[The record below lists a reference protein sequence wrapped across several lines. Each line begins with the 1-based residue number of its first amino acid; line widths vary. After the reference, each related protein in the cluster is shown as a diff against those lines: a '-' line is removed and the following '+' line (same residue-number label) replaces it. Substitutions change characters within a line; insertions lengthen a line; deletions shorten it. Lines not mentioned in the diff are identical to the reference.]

1 MTDTAEA
8 RTITPDA
15 VAIVI
20 NEAGDVR
27 VVLPEGVTSEP
38 PWPSHVFLA
47 LGLAALM
54 KQEPRDELTALF
66 VRKLLKAVREIAA
79 KTAPEVLRRHDMMK
93 SLDPETAAR
102 N

>member
-54 KQEPRDELTALF
+54 KEEPRDELTALF
-66 VRKLLKAVREIAA
+66 VRKLLKGRPRDRSKNGARSA
-79 KTAPEVLRRHDMMK
+79 
-93 SLDPETAAR
+93 ETAR
-102 N
+102 HKELTT